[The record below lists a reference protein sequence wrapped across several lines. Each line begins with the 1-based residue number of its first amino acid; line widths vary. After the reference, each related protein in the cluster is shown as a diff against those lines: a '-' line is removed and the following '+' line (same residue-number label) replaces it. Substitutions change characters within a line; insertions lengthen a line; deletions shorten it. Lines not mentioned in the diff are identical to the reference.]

1 MKESSTEIGMVTIG
15 TIADGKCQRK
25 KRMTSDTTIISST
38 SSCLSVSRARRIR
51 SERS

>member
-1 MKESSTEIGMVTIG
+1 MNDSSTEIGIVTIG

-25 KRMTSDTTIISST
+25 SRMTSETTIISST
-38 SSCLSVSRARRIR
+38 SSCFSVSRARRMR